1 MQYASTEDTIAAI
14 STPRGEGG
22 IGIVRLSGPSSLEI
36 AANLFVSSRGR
47 DIRQC
52 PHRVFHGHV
61 HDASG
66 QRIDE
71 VLLHVM
77 RAPHSYT
84 AEDVVEINAHGGM
97 APLQAIL
104 EETLRLGARPA
115 LPGEFTQRAFLNGRL
130 DLTQAEAVMDLIG
143 AKTRTAL
150 NAANAAADGMLARA
164 LRELR
169 DTLADALARI
179 EAAVDFPE
187 DDLPD
192 LVDTALIRRLEQ
204 ARDEMKRLAATADA
218 GLRIREGVAIAVV
231 GRPNVGKSSLFNA
244 LLRDARALVSPEP
257 GTTRD
262 RIEETAALEGVPVR
276 LMDTAGLRDTP
287 HAVELMGVALA
298 RRTAQQADYILFVV
312 DASQPCTEEDNALA
326 TELARLGTPVVLVRN
341 KMDLID
347 TAYPPP
353 HGVFAAVC
361 NLKNSWEY
369 SCWPMPPWRRTRP
382 CFPGHIRRTA
392 CAGRPHVLTACL
404 TMWGLL
410 PNCPLWN
417 CGKHCRR
424 WEKLPGKRHRKI
436 YWTVF
441 SPRSVSANK
450 GFNHP
455 VPAGILSAGTH
466 DKVIRLT

>member
-1 MQYASTEDTIAAI
+1 M
-14 STPRGEGG
+14 
-22 IGIVRLSGPSSLEI
+22 
-36 AANLFVSSRGR
+36 
-47 DIRQC
+47 
-52 PHRVFHGHV
+52 
-61 HDASG
+61 
-66 QRIDE
+66 
-71 VLLHVM
+71 
-77 RAPHSYT
+77 
-84 AEDVVEINAHGGM
+84 
-97 APLQAIL
+97 
-104 EETLRLGARPA
+104 
-115 LPGEFTQRAFLNGRL
+115 
-130 DLTQAEAVMDLIG
+130 
-143 AKTRTAL
+143 
-150 NAANAAADGMLARA
+150 
-164 LRELR
+164 
-169 DTLADALARI
+169 
-179 EAAVDFPE
+179 DFPE

-341 KMDLID
+341 KMDLIE

-353 HGVFAAVC
+353 HGVFAALC
-361 NLKNSWEY
+361 NVSALTGDGLPQFENSWEY

-404 TMWGLL
+404 TMWGFSRTVRSGTAGSTAGAGRNYRETTPEDLL
-410 PNCPLWN
+410 DRI
-417 CGKHCRR
+417 RR
-424 WEKLPGKRHRKI
+424 VLYRQIKDSIIL
-436 YWTVF
+436 
-441 SPRSVSANK
+441 
-450 GFNHP
+450 

>member
-150 NAANAAADGMLARA
+150 NAANAAADGMLPGRCANC
-164 LRELR
+164 
-169 DTLADALARI
+169 
-179 EAAVDFPE
+179 
-187 DDLPD
+187 
-192 LVDTALIRRLEQ
+192 
-204 ARDEMKRLAATADA
+204 
-218 GLRIREGVAIAVV
+218 AI
-231 GRPNVGKSSLFNA
+231 
-244 LLRDARALVSPEP
+244 
-257 GTTRD
+257 
-262 RIEETAALEGVPVR
+262 
-276 LMDTAGLRDTP
+276 
-287 HAVELMGVALA
+287 
-298 RRTAQQADYILFVV
+298 
-312 DASQPCTEEDNALA
+312 
-326 TELARLGTPVVLVRN
+326 
-341 KMDLID
+341 
-347 TAYPPP
+347 
-353 HGVFAAVC
+353 
-361 NLKNSWEY
+361 
-369 SCWPMPPWRRTRP
+369 PWRTPWLASRP
-382 CFPGHIRRTA
+382 QWIFPKT
-392 CAGRPHVLTACL
+392 TCL
-404 TMWGLL
+404 TW
-410 PNCPLWN
+410 
-417 CGKHCRR
+417 
-424 WEKLPGKRHRKI
+424 
-436 YWTVF
+436 
-441 SPRSVSANK
+441 
-450 GFNHP
+450 
-455 VPAGILSAGTH
+455 
-466 DKVIRLT
+466 